1 MGKRKSNVLSLC
13 TKIIV
18 YLSVIILNIF
28 YFRPDLIGKY
38 IIEEKFV
45 ERLGTILPAIIGV
58 VGVFATVSN
67 NRKGTYKEVV
77 TRERIEWIH
86 DLRDS
91 LAELMEIME
100 DIEVTGEEKDQTA
113 YKEEMRRV
121 RQLYF
126 RIISSLN
133 VDGEDEDLIEIRAIL
148 SLNKYLKDKGLEL
161 PLNFKTNELSL
172 NYEDEKKEDLKNN
185 RDKDKYEFYEIKGT
199 SGEVISLFTM
209 IYKDTWEDVKGEAF

>member
-1 MGKRKSNVLSLC
+1 MKKRKFNVSSLIA
-13 TKIIV
+13 KIIV

-77 TRERIEWIH
+77 TKERTRWIQGIKN
-86 DLRDS
+86 D
-91 LAELMEIME
+91 LAELMGIME
-100 DIEVTGEEKDQTA
+100 GGLMNFDQITFKKDI
-113 YKEEMRRV
+113 RRV
-121 RQLYF
+121 SELYF
-126 RIISSLN
+126 RIVSSLN
-133 VDGEDEDLIEIRAIL
+133 VNGEDEELLEIRAIL
-148 SLNKYLKDKGLEL
+148 SLNKYLKDKGREL
-161 PLNFKTNELSL
+161 PLNFKINELSF

-185 RDKDKYEFYEIKGT
+185 RDKDKYKFYELNG
-199 SGEVISLFTM
+199 SSEEVISLFTM

>member
-1 MGKRKSNVLSLC
+1 MKKRKSNVLSLC
-13 TKIIV
+13 AKIIV

-77 TRERIEWIH
+77 TKERTRWIQGIKN
-86 DLRDS
+86 D
-91 LAELMEIME
+91 LAELMGIME
-100 DIEVTGEEKDQTA
+100 GGLMNFDQVTFKKDI
-113 YKEEMRRV
+113 RRV
-121 RQLYF
+121 SELYF
-126 RIISSLN
+126 RIVSSLN
-133 VDGEDEDLIEIRAIL
+133 VNGEDEELLEIRAIL

-161 PLNFKTNELSL
+161 PLNFKIRELSFIYYCIENKKL
-172 NYEDEKKEDLKNN
+172 EDCRKKKKL
-185 RDKDKYEFYEIKGT
+185 RTYEIKG
-199 SGEVISLFTM
+199 SSEEVIRLFTK
-209 IYKDTWEDVKGEAF
+209 IYKETWEDVKGEAF

>member
-1 MGKRKSNVLSLC
+1 MKKIKINVLSLC
-13 TKIIV
+13 AKIIV

-77 TRERIEWIH
+77 TKERTRWIQGIKN
-86 DLRDS
+86 D
-91 LAELMEIME
+91 LAELMGIME
-100 DIEVTGEEKDQTA
+100 GGLMNFDQVTF
-113 YKEEMRRV
+113 KEDMRRV

-133 VDGEDEDLIEIRAIL
+133 VDGEDEDLIEIRSIL
-148 SLNKYLKDKGLEL
+148 SLNKYLKDKGLEF
-161 PLNFKTNELSL
+161 PLNFKTNELSF
-172 NYEDEKKEDLKNN
+172 NYEDEKNEDLKNN
-185 RDKDKYEFYEIKGT
+185 RDKDKYEFYEIKG
-199 SGEVISLFTM
+199 SSEEVIRLFTK
-209 IYKDTWEDVKGEAF
+209 IYKETWEDVKGEAF

>member
-1 MGKRKSNVLSLC
+1 MEKRKSNVLSLC
-13 TKIIV
+13 ARIIV

-28 YFRPDLIGKY
+28 YFRPYLIGKY

-77 TRERIEWIH
+77 TKERTRWIQGIKN
-86 DLRDS
+86 D
-91 LAELMEIME
+91 LAELMGIME
-100 DIEVTGEEKDQTA
+100 GGLMNFDQVTF
-113 YKEEMRRV
+113 KEDMRRV
-121 RQLYF
+121 SELYF
-126 RIISSLN
+126 RIVSSLN
-133 VDGEDEDLIEIRAIL
+133 VNGEDEELLEIRAIL

-199 SGEVISLFTM
+199 SGEVIGLFTM

>member
-13 TKIIV
+13 AKIIV

-45 ERLGTILPAIIGV
+45 ARLGTILPAIIGV

-113 YKEEMRRV
+113 YKEEMRRA

-199 SGEVISLFTM
+199 SGEVIGLFTM

>member
-13 TKIIV
+13 AKIIV

-77 TRERIEWIH
+77 TKERTRWIQGIKN
-86 DLRDS
+86 D
-91 LAELMEIME
+91 LAELMGIME
-100 DIEVTGEEKDQTA
+100 GGLMNFDQVTF
-113 YKEEMRRV
+113 KEDMRRV
-121 RQLYF
+121 SELYF
-126 RIISSLN
+126 RIVSSLN
-133 VDGEDEDLIEIRAIL
+133 VNGEDEELLEIRSIL

-161 PLNFKTNELSL
+161 PLNFKIRELSFIYYCIENKKL
-172 NYEDEKKEDLKNN
+172 EDCRKKKKL
-185 RDKDKYEFYEIKGT
+185 RTYEIKG
-199 SGEVISLFTM
+199 SSEEVIRLFTK
-209 IYKDTWEDVKGEAF
+209 IYKETWEDVKGEAF

>member
-1 MGKRKSNVLSLC
+1 MKKRKFNVSSLIA
-13 TKIIV
+13 KIIV

-77 TRERIEWIH
+77 TKERTRWIQGIKN
-86 DLRDS
+86 D
-91 LAELMEIME
+91 LAELMGIME
-100 DIEVTGEEKDQTA
+100 GGLMNFDQVTF
-113 YKEEMRRV
+113 KEDMRRV
-121 RQLYF
+121 SELYF
-126 RIISSLN
+126 RIVSSLN
-133 VDGEDEDLIEIRAIL
+133 VNGEDEELLEIRAIL

-199 SGEVISLFTM
+199 SGEVIGLFTM

>member
-13 TKIIV
+13 AKIIV

-148 SLNKYLKDKGLEL
+148 SLNKYLKDKRIEL
-161 PLNFKTNELSL
+161 PLNFKIRDLSL
-172 NYEDEKKEDLKNN
+172 VKDDDKKKMLENPRVEN
-185 RDKDKYEFYEIKGT
+185 MYEFHEIEGT
-199 SGEVISLFTM
+199 SEEVISLFTK
-209 IYKDTWEDVKGEAF
+209 IYKNTWEEVKGEAF

>member
-1 MGKRKSNVLSLC
+1 MKKIKINVLSLC
-13 TKIIV
+13 AKIIV

-77 TRERIEWIH
+77 TKERTRWIQGIKN
-86 DLRDS
+86 D
-91 LAELMEIME
+91 LAELMGIME
-100 DIEVTGEEKDQTA
+100 GGLMNFDQVTF
-113 YKEEMRRV
+113 KEDMRRV
-121 RQLYF
+121 SELYF
-126 RIISSLN
+126 RIVSSLN
-133 VDGEDEDLIEIRAIL
+133 VNGEDEDLLEIRAIL

-161 PLNFKTNELSL
+161 PLNFKINYLSFISYDEENKIL
-172 NYEDEKKEDLKNN
+172 EDRREKKKF
-185 RDKDKYEFYEIKGT
+185 RIYEIKGT
-199 SGEVISLFTM
+199 SEEVIGLFTM

>member
-1 MGKRKSNVLSLC
+1 MKKRKSNVLSLC
-13 TKIIV
+13 AKIIV

-77 TRERIEWIH
+77 TKERTRWIQGIKN
-86 DLRDS
+86 D
-91 LAELMEIME
+91 LAELMGIME
-100 DIEVTGEEKDQTA
+100 GGLMNFDQVTF
-113 YKEEMRRV
+113 KEDMRRV
-121 RQLYF
+121 SELYF
-126 RIISSLN
+126 RILSSLN
-133 VDGEDEDLIEIRAIL
+133 VNGEDEELLEIRAIL
-148 SLNKYLKDKGLEL
+148 SLNKYFKDKGLEL
-161 PLNFKTNELSL
+161 PLNFKINELSF

-185 RDKDKYEFYEIKGT
+185 SDKDKYKFYELNG
-199 SGEVISLFTM
+199 SSEEVISLFTM

>member
-77 TRERIEWIH
+77 TKERTRWIQGIKN
-86 DLRDS
+86 D
-91 LAELMEIME
+91 LAELMGIME
-100 DIEVTGEEKDQTA
+100 GGLMNFDQVTFKEDI
-113 YKEEMRRV
+113 RRV
-121 RQLYF
+121 SELYF
-126 RIISSLN
+126 RIVSSLN
-133 VDGEDEDLIEIRAIL
+133 VNGEDEELLEIRAIL
-148 SLNKYLKDKGLEL
+148 SLNKYFKDKGLEL
-161 PLNFKTNELSL
+161 PLNFKIRELSFIYYCIENKKL
-172 NYEDEKKEDLKNN
+172 EDCRKKKKL
-185 RDKDKYEFYEIKGT
+185 RTYEIKG
-199 SGEVISLFTM
+199 SSEEVIRLFTK